1 MATLL
6 LADVE
11 GSTRLWETQPDEM
24 PRKSLRGN
32 TRQEAA
38 SLLLQRQRKRADR
51 SRSHAYLR
59 PLSAQIYAFRPSE
72 PDARRDANLIRVV
85 HYSCG
90 FA

>member
-1 MATLL
+1 MF
-6 LADVE
+6 LAWNDNLGGITDKYE
-11 GSTRLWETQPDEM
+11 SRIEEL

-72 PDARRDANLIRVV
+72 PDARRDASGSRVV